1 MKIVRKM
8 LKWFVGII
16 ILLILTAV
24 ILVRFTDGS
33 INTPEN
39 VIFGYDEKELK
50 VLLIK
55 EGVFKYGKRRHSI
68 LMVLMVHI

>member
-39 VIFGYDEKELK
+39 VILDMMK
-50 VLLIK
+50 K

>member
-1 MKIVRKM
+1 MKIVRKI

-39 VIFGYDEKELK
+39 VILGYDEERGRFQ
-50 VLLIK
+50 I
-55 EGVFKYGKRRHSI
+55 
-68 LMVLMVHI
+68 